1 MDDLELDSL
10 KMDCDSLNELPGVA
24 RELINYSDEQRVL
37 LFVGDLGA
45 GKTTLIKEICKQLG
59 VQDMASSPTFSI
71 VNEYRDG
78 KGQPVYHFDFYRIKN
93 EQEAVDIGV
102 DEYFYSGNFC
112 FVEWPEKI
120 EGLLPDSLL
129 LIRIESSEGEK
140 RTFNLTRY
148 E

>member
-10 KMDCDSLNELPGVA
+10 KIKCNRLSELPRVA
-24 RELINYSDEQRVL
+24 QEIIHYAHSVRVL
-37 LFVGDLGA
+37 LFVGNLGA
-45 GKTTLIKEICKQLG
+45 GKTTLIKELCSQLG
-59 VQDMASSPTFSI
+59 VQDTASSPTFSI
-71 VNEYRDG
+71 VNEYRDSDN
-78 KGQPVYHFDFYRIKN
+78 QPIYHFDFYRIKN
-93 EQEAVDIGV
+93 EEEAVDIGI

-120 EGLLPDSLL
+120 ESLLPDNLL
-129 LIRIESSEGEK
+129 LVRIGGNEGEK